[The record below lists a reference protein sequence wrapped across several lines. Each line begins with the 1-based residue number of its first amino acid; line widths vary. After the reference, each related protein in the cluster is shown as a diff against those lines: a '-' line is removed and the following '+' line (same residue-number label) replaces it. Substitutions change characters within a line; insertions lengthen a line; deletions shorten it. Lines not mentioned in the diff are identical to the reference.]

1 MARTVV
7 DLLALVA
14 VFAGLWCYERLVLR
28 YRRDEAAKN
37 QPPLREVFEN
47 AEWEAV
53 LRMRGRDIPKP
64 DRSTQYFA
72 VAVDRE
78 VAESG
83 VGATAGSAAN
93 AAEE

>member
-1 MARTVV
+1 MARTVL
-7 DLLALVA
+7 DLVALVA
-14 VFAGLWCYERLVLR
+14 VFAGLWAYERLVSR
-28 YRRDEAAKN
+28 YRREAAAKRL
-37 QPPLREVFEN
+37 PPLREVFEN

-53 LRMRGRDIPKP
+53 LRMRRRDIPTFN
-64 DRSTQYFA
+64 RSAQRFA

-78 VAESG
+78 VAEAS